1 LPQVQLSPSPT
12 SDDAGTGSNPLL
24 SVNDLSVTFRKSRGS
39 IIRTQVEIRAVDRVT
54 FEIRESEIVSLVGES
69 GSGKTTV
76 ARSVMGLQGA
86 SQGSIRYRGAEVL
99 GRKGSSVRDYWREV
113 QMIYQDPFESLDPGR
128 SVQSTI
134 SASIRNLT
142 GERDKEA
149 IRRKAITLLEEMELD
164 PSEVLNKYP
173 HQLSGGQRQ
182 RVNIARALA
191 SDPKLILAD
200 EPITM
205 LDAAQKMNILRLLR
219 RLQSKRRLSI
229 LLVTHDLASARVMSQ
244 RILVMYLGRLVEVG
258 ATETVMSS
266 PHHPYVELILQSTPR
281 LKRSSEVQAEG
292 GQAFSSIEQ
301 SEEVTKG
308 CAFQTRCRY
317 STSVCQTTEP
327 ELTEKSSDHSA
338 ACHNPL
344 NVS

>member
-1 LPQVQLSPSPT
+1 MPQVQLSPTPT
-12 SDDAGTGSNPLL
+12 SDDEGRDSIPLL
-24 SVNDLSVTFRKSRGS
+24 SVKDLSVTFSKSRGS
-39 IIRTQVEIRAVDRVT
+39 ISRTQVKIKAADRVS

-76 ARSVMGLQGA
+76 ARSVMGLQAA

-99 GRKGSSVRDYWREV
+99 GRKGSSLRDYWREV

-128 SVQSTI
+128 SIQITL

-142 GERDKEA
+142 GERDNET
-149 IRRKAITLLEEMELD
+149 IRRKVIDLLEEMELD
-164 PSEVLNKYP
+164 PSDVLNKYP

-191 SDPKLILAD
+191 SNPRLILAD

-219 RLQSKRRLSI
+219 RLQSKRKLSI

-258 ATETVMSS
+258 ATESVMSR

-281 LKRSSEVQAEG
+281 LKRNSEVQTDG
-292 GQAFSSIEQ
+292 HAFSSIEQ

-308 CAFQTRCRY
+308 CAFQPRCRY
-317 STSVCQTTEP
+317 STSVCQTVEP
-327 ELTEKSSDHSA
+327 ELTEKSSGHSA